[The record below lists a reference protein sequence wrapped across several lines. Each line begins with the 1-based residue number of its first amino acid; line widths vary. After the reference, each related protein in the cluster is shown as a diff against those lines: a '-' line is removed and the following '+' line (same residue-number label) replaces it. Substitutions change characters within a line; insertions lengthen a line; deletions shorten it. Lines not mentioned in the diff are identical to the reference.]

1 MNSMNTR
8 QNWDNAR
15 ASVNRT
21 LEKVA
26 PANALVAVAQARKH
40 VETMYS
46 LLQNAENLVGTLEQ
60 VLNVSEQWTAESPE
74 YKKYHQENV
83 KTKYQ
88 EAIDH
93 LERLVVM
100 RLFELTKATSSGTGI
115 VSFLLGLV

>member
-1 MNSMNTR
+1 MNTR